1 MASLPMGE
9 DLEEE
14 EGGGGGG
21 RRTRRR
27 RRHFTLTNEAK
38 SPSRAKEEELRKS
51 KGPKGV
57 ERL

>member
-1 MASLPMGE
+1 MGE